1 MITNIFIL
9 GVSIILLIKWATFA
23 TKYASGFAE
32 SFQISKYIVGLI
44 IIAIISILPET
55 FIAISSAL
63 EWTPELGLGT
73 LFWSNVADL
82 TLVFALI
89 IFLSRRKSIKIDSKI
104 LKINKIYPF
113 LLLSPVILGL
123 DGHYGHIEGA
133 VLVVMGI
140 IFYYFSSKKEYKEIA
155 ETEIKIIEKNRRKNL
170 MYLVGSIALLLI
182 GSHFAVQSGVDIA
195 KSLGISPIL
204 IGILVIGVGTT
215 IPELLFSLKAIKQHD
230 DSLAVGDLLGTVLAD
245 ATIVIGILA
254 LVNPISFPQRIIYIT
269 GIFMIVAS
277 FLIIYCMKTG
287 KEISKREGLI
297 LLGFRLLFILVEYT
311 YNT

>member
-1 MITNIFIL
+1 MF
-9 GVSIILLIKWATFA
+9 G
-23 TKYASGFAE
+23 
-32 SFQISKYIVGLI
+32 
-44 IIAIISILPET
+44 
-55 FIAISSAL
+55 
-63 EWTPELGLGT
+63 
-73 LFWSNVADL
+73 SNVADL

-215 IPELLFSLKAIKQHD
+215 IPELLFSLKAVKQHD

-254 LVNPISFPQRIIYIT
+254 LVNPISFPKGIIYIT

-277 FLIIYCMKTG
+277 FLIIYFMQTG
-287 KEISKREGLI
+287 KKISKKEGMI
-297 LLGFRLLFILVEYT
+297 LFGFRVLFILVEYMC
-311 YNT
+311 NT